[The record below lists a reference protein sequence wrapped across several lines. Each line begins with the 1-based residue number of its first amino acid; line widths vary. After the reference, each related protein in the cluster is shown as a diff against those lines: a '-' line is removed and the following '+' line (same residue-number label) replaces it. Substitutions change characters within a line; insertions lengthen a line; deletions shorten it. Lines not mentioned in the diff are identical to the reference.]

1 MMMFSASD
9 FFDRSEQSWNQSWSP
24 QTFTENKPLWFLHQ
38 LQVSVFFIKGAASWL
53 SGTFVY
59 GCSFIKTIFSLVCTQ
74 WCFLHLYSFITFNT
88 FKLFPAVFHFS
99 TKLSQKII
107 FKLFRLRLK
116 FKQIF
121 WNQMKWVRVCA
132 CGCACRTCLEPSSG
146 VRCSNR
152 RSLESLCAAEVQLM
166 EAVRETSSRRRQ
178 RRREEEFIFVTC
190 VSVCGSEDLLLL
202 SRHGGSFKAPLTSL
216 PRAVGWVWWWVEGGD
231 WWWWWWCLVK
241 WAGFKFLPS
250 LPPTHFVS
258 QPEARGQEA
267 VTWSDLAQGRVQNVV
282 TGDQMGP
289 EFPVWSCCC
298 QIRLPE
304 TNVNEETEPWAALL
318 KSLMLCDRQEVS
330 VKSGHFHQRT
340 GGAER
345 SSESKQ
351 EVKLCGESLLCLHR
365 WRLLLLCRRSER
377 PWA

>member
-107 FKLFRLRLK
+107 FKLFRLQLK

-132 CGCACRTCLEPSSG
+132 CVCACRTCLEPSSG

-250 LPPTHFVS
+250 SPPSLPPSH
-258 QPEARGQEA
+258 
-267 VTWSDLAQGRVQNVV
+267 
-282 TGDQMGP
+282 
-289 EFPVWSCCC
+289 
-298 QIRLPE
+298 
-304 TNVNEETEPWAALL
+304 
-318 KSLMLCDRQEVS
+318 SLCFS
-330 VKSGHFHQRT
+330 AGGSRT
-340 GGAER
+340 GGGHMIRFSTGACPECCHR
-345 SSESKQ
+345 GPNGARISSLI
-351 EVKLCGESLLCLHR
+351 VLLSNKVAWNKR
-365 WRLLLLCRRSER
+365 QRRDRTMSRVIKVTDAVWSTGSVREIWTLPPKDWGGR
-377 PWA
+377 EELRE